1 MSNRINS
8 LLKGYESKV
17 IEADENLK
25 LLLQS
30 PKIIPDHT
38 NLNEEIDK
46 WVNGKSNNI
55 GKYNILASYLP
66 KEEKTDGK

>member
-1 MSNRINS
+1 MINRINS
-8 LLKGYESKV
+8 LLKGYESKA

-46 WVNGKSNNI
+46 WVSVKSSNI
-55 GKYNILASYLP
+55 SKYNILASYIP
-66 KEEKTDGK
+66 KEEKKDG